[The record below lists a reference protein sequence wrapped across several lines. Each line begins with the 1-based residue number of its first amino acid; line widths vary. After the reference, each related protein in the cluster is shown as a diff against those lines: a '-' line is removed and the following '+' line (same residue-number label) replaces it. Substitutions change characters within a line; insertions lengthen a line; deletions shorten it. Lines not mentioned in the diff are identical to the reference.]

1 MAETPRRSWRVVI
14 LPIVLVM
21 ILYLLTRAVRSA
33 DWVDT
38 VMVSVLV
45 VAVAVDL
52 ATVWRR
58 RYWMKQPAVCHL
70 TSALGLLPRNA
81 QGTPDAEGRPPIRNS
96 GP

>member
-21 ILYLLTRAVRSA
+21 TLYLLTRAVRSA

-58 RYWMKQPAVCHL
+58 RYWVK
-70 TSALGLLPRNA
+70 
-81 QGTPDAEGRPPIRNS
+81 
-96 GP
+96 

>member
-1 MAETPRRSWRVVI
+1 
-14 LPIVLVM
+14 M

-45 VAVAVDL
+45 VAVTVDL

-58 RYWMKQPAVCHL
+58 RYWVK
-70 TSALGLLPRNA
+70 
-81 QGTPDAEGRPPIRNS
+81 
-96 GP
+96 